1 MSSDTICKAIETHVE
16 ISFQYKGVRRT
27 VEPHAV
33 GFDKNGKLKLSAW
46 QLSGGSGVGWRDY
59 DLTLMTGITVT
70 KDNFANPR
78 PGYNPNDS
86 TLSRIVC
93 RL

>member
-1 MSSDTICKAIETHVE
+1 MISDTICNAINDRLV
-16 ISFQYKGVRRT
+16 ISFQYKGVVRF

-33 GFDKNGKLKLSAW
+33 GSDRNGKLMLSAW
-46 QLSGGSGVGWRDY
+46 QLSGGSGAGWRDY
-59 DLTLMTGITVT
+59 DLLLITGITVT
-70 KDNFANPR
+70 EDKFPSVR